1 MCSRCS
7 SSEGQESGV
16 KFGRLRTNWLCG
28 IAVATLVAPTAH
40 AQNTPTPTPTPSAV
54 PIITPPPR
62 GQQLPGVIPE
72 RFSIAPTPSPT
83 PAPVPSPTPTASAV
97 TPVPQP
103 QAPAVRAVPL
113 RRETAPIT
121 PAPTPAVSPT
131 ATPVAAPPPLAS
143 ATPQPVATAVPVP
156 QPETATPPWLWAVA
170 GAGGTALLGLGGWL
184 LFNRR
189 RREADAEEVFE
200 AEPVVAAP
208 PSPKPV
214 QPPPGLTPPAPVPAP
229 APVAQRGEPFELV
242 LNPHRVLYTENE
254 VHLEFELLARNATG
268 APAENIR
275 IAFAAM
281 SAHAQQ
287 DAVIAGFH
295 GGPPGEPG
303 GAPFDLAPGAGGRMP
318 VRLAIPHSGIQ
329 VVQLGGRPMFV
340 PIVLVDVRWRGGL
353 SVRRFGMDFMLGT
366 AGQGDKLGPL
376 WLDRPAPAGPLAAHR
391 YFAKAAVAAA

>member
-40 AQNTPTPTPTPSAV
+40 AQNTPTPTPSAV

-97 TPVPQP
+97 TPVPQR

-113 RRETAPIT
+113 RRETAPVT

-143 ATPQPVATAVPVP
+143 ATPQPVAIAVPVP
-156 QPETATPPWLWAVA
+156 QPEAATPPWLWAVA

-214 QPPPGLTPPAPVPAP
+214 QPQPGLTPPAPAP
-229 APVAQRGEPFELV
+229 AAVVQRGEPFELV